1 MKNDKHDEWDVLEI
15 VALLV
20 GGTFG
25 LLLFAHVVV
34 TIADA
39 IPR

>member
-1 MKNDKHDEWDVLEI
+1 MKNEKHEDWDTVEL
-15 VALLV
+15 VALIV